1 MRTVILFLFL
11 TALGLAAVIAVDR
24 LPPRHWPFAP
34 LNLHQPIGLATS
46 GKLSSLR
53 SSPGRCRAVLDSSA
67 IETAPVGD
75 RMEGGFCGLQDVVAI
90 ERSNLRYSGPVRVTC
105 PMAAAL
111 YLWERDVVMPAATR
125 HLGAR
130 VTRIDHLGTYSCR
143 RVNGGAAGRPSQHAA
158 NAIDVAGFRLSDGR
172 RISVFSDW
180 REAETTRA
188 SALFCARYAM
198 AVVGCFAASSA
209 RTITRRTGITSTST
223 WGRTASAAEQP
234 LP

>member
-143 RVNGGAAGRPSQHAA
+143 RVNGGAAGRPSQHATA

-180 REAETTRA
+180 RGDPGERAFLREVRDGGCGLFRGVLGPDYDEAHRDHFHLDMGPY
-188 SALFCARYAM
+188 SLCR
-198 AVVGCFAASSA
+198 
-209 RTITRRTGITSTST
+209 
-223 WGRTASAAEQP
+223 
-234 LP
+234 